1 MNRKKVAWLLTAAM
15 VATSVDSSALVASGA
30 DFSSEPV
37 ENVQDFSDEAVSQ
50 SGETET
56 VSQEEAGETA
66 TATDEAVSRE
76 EAGETSAETEETA
89 TEAAVNST
97 ETADPEQ
104 AADTASSQQAEADQE
119 TSEGQKVSAEGG
131 ETVTS
136 DTPTEQEPDQDLTL
150 GDGTEEITQTPQDS
164 GQSRTETDHE
174 DITDPEKG
182 SVAEAF
188 SSDSQDMAVQSET
201 FDSTM
206 AASAIELSY
215 KDFTDIS
222 QVSETEKTVF
232 RFTVEKSGKYRIILG
247 DASNE
252 YTDHIPV
259 YDSAYK
265 ECEVEDGDVI
275 TCQAGETYYA
285 VYEFYSVS
293 GDAIAGVFPT
303 IESFEMKQLPE
314 MDYIMWDGYADL
326 SGKGAVI
333 SCTYSNGETEELS
346 EAAGFDFTLLA
357 EENDFSTSYLY
368 SPGTYQGSLEVY
380 KNVNGFNCQLYKLK
394 NTGQVHARDF
404 EQLVQDKKSEA
415 IELKGNGETTETEM
429 KDQLFHFR
437 PEETDIYNLTAGED
451 PEEDTYGKAVLLDEN
466 GAVIKNGD
474 YGRIAGAK
482 LTAGKDYYLAVRERK
497 GYPNMYARVTQAK
510 KIQSVEV
517 SQPEIAI
524 CMGQDSLYKNDL
536 LDKVN
541 LTIKY
546 VDGSE
551 ETQNCYGMTS
561 EGQEIEVDY
570 SNVAFDDS
578 GNAKEGEYT
587 VPISVADQKL
597 EVKLRVQK
605 FSDYCNERSSELTL
619 GQEFR
624 TTVSEDECYY
634 YKLTAPEDGYYTF
647 QYRAVEEDQETGEY
661 DYNVRYYDSEGNSI
675 EERSELKAGET
686 VYVKMVP
693 VYGSGYEFCITGI
706 KKDYTVTSLQI
717 EAEPTDKTYVE
728 KLDFKSTAEPKT
740 EGLKVKVTYS
750 DGIEEILTEQDT
762 DRDGNKLQMRVVSEY
777 DYDNDTDIYKLQIA
791 LDGVNTSLP
800 VTYMTL
806 KQYISTLDRDS
817 VEKLEPD
824 KEKNVQWN
832 GAGGRLYS
840 FTPAT
845 DGTYIFTSEGDAD
858 TYGYL
863 LDENGELIDEND
875 EEGGNG
881 NFKLSNS
888 LEAGKTYYYLARPY
902 NRSNETATLKLYKK
916 DEIAKVAIKNP
927 DKTTFTSGFDEV
939 SYSGLEVNL
948 TFESGKTFT
957 CAYDEEGFSKHID
970 IEPGFDR
977 DDNSNIIPGTYDVKL
992 LYDGEEIGSIP
1003 VMIRSFADYI
1013 AENPPKELKAGQS
1026 IKEKHEDDEQ
1036 EFYSFTAPESGEYF
1050 FRVNGKSEDGES
1062 NYSRLAIYDR
1072 NGTNI
1077 NEDNGAMQVKLEAG
1091 VTYYLNV
1098 SFWADMSEACEYTI
1112 SAKACRT
1119 LKKITLGSRE
1129 TDLYAGIDDLS
1140 WDNLHN
1146 IIRKIDVTLSFTNGT
1161 ADTIHYGKTTEDNY
1175 SVSVDIPDLDGTPGD
1190 YDVLFSIGDIS
1201 VKYTI
1206 HVHSA
1211 LDYIA
1216 KNATEI
1222 QAGKRTPVVITAE
1235 STQAYCAVAQETGYY
1250 KVSYLGNT
1258 EAEISY
1264 YDQQGSTQKIAVK
1277 VEKGQ
1282 KFYFTLKNNE
1292 SRNIRAL
1299 VTVETQEAVLEKLT
1313 VKTLPP
1319 KTTLVEKIDYEYTP
1333 SDGGNYAEGMVVT
1346 AQYTDGKT
1354 EDLKYGDTSRFGSK
1368 LDAYLILGHDGDQEE
1383 ITDCFVNVSMDGI
1396 ESDRVPIKLV
1406 SFKDYLKDSGDK
1418 LETLKVNT
1426 DKATAL
1432 EPKKY
1437 QVYSFIPEK
1446 DGIYTFF
1453 SKGNIDTYGY
1463 LYNGEGKTLE
1473 SDDDSGTD
1481 MNFQMQQELT
1491 AGTRYYLAVKGYKSG
1506 DTILQVSDGSGS
1518 EEEKG
1523 ELSDFKL
1530 VSMPK
1535 NTVFFGY
1542 NENDTLEPNYSGLK
1556 VSAKDKSGKTHV
1568 YTYGSGSFPFQITD
1582 DIERQDDRPSAGKYT
1597 VALKYNQKAVLSFQ
1611 IEVKD
1616 FKDYLAENTTL
1627 LKPGET
1633 VTDAAENPMTYG
1645 NFCYFRLPSDLKGVY
1660 WNSGD
1665 RSRWTEYG
1673 IYDDQGKRTEL
1684 KLGNGTSWDFSGKTY
1699 YLCLRD
1705 NRTDNQGAFSYNK
1718 IDTSG
1723 VIRDVE
1729 IISQPEVTEFLK
1741 GMNGSIDLTGMM
1753 IRIRYEDGTEKK
1765 VPVIDFEDLYGREV
1779 SILDE
1784 DGDYISRIS
1793 ELHEGTNNLRIE
1805 IGGIRESFQLTLTD
1819 PAKKDAEGLV
1829 LNKESVFSVSDSI
1842 RSHVYSY
1849 TPDKDG
1855 EYYFQTETGSHSSY
1869 GLSDNL
1875 KWFCTDSDRDY
1886 VSRENMLDLEGGKTY
1901 YFVVYSDKSGFG
1913 DVSVKLRKVS
1923 DSVDEDADVVD
1934 MEITPPTKTEYTA
1947 DEEISYEGMKIH
1959 AIYDDGTENDY
1970 TAEDAEKLGFEIWN
1984 TVDTCGGRNLPGDY
1998 RIMVRHI
2005 GDTGFSVTKEVPV
2018 TVNNTG
2024 VSSIKLSEN
2033 EVEVKAEEN
2042 GSLYEY
2048 EISESG
2054 YYQIAVAGK
2063 SDAYVEC
2070 VVQDNDNAIYSYGN
2084 NEKTAYSSLMYLE
2097 SGKHYIYFRNNSPV
2111 TAICGIR
2118 LYHYNS
2124 APQKLEVIED
2134 TAKTEFIY
2142 GQEQV
2147 SFAGMKVK
2155 ITYADGSEKTVT
2167 IGDQSGY
2174 TIEGG
2179 VSYSDDLEF
2188 LGDHRLRLGLAI
2200 VKQGDQYDEIT
2211 QYLDYKVR
2219 YPDDMTELKTGKTY
2233 TIKPDTL
2240 KKQAVIYTVTGS
2252 EKDNELCEIQYEGS
2266 GNIDI
2271 QDEEGNSILFQRQ
2284 YTDKSGKIY
2293 FMAEKGI
2300 TYHISVNQNKN
2311 ADKDMTIKLSEKK
2324 SVTKITALP
2333 EEGTTYYYGVNDKD
2347 KNNIRVQL
2355 TYADGSTEILD
2366 QDNIKFWLTYLNMEN
2381 ISGPGTYSGVLSIG
2395 NVKTIYR
2402 REILDPSAEEIKKDQ
2417 NVKLNEGKANRRF
2430 KFVPEKTQKY
2440 YIQMDMLPEDNA
2452 SVSCKN
2458 AEGAYLGRW
2467 YIHEEMDSVGNAD
2480 DVLEMVLTAGKTY
2493 YFDVN
2498 YKDNVGGGTFVITD
2512 QKPVITDFV
2521 ESRCYTYT
2529 GSEIRPKLKVTYNGK
2544 ELTEGKDYQLKYT
2557 NNVNAGI
2564 AQVEIIPVSGG
2575 INFAMRTMVFDIDP
2589 QSLEFA
2595 KAVIEPIPDQQYTG
2609 NELTPEVKVSVGDKT
2624 LVSGRDYE
2632 VSYKDNIEPGTAEVT
2647 VEGNGNYHG
2656 TVTGTFKIVKN
2667 KKDFTKA
2674 ELSGIAA
2681 SYDYTGKAI
2690 TPVPVVKYEGKTLK
2704 AGTDYSVT
2712 YVNNTKAGTAT
2723 VKITGKGNYQGEKS
2737 ATFKIQYKQVTKVT
2751 LNKTSATV
2759 IAGNSLQ
2766 LKAAA
2771 APSDAYNKSVKWTSS
2786 NTSLATVTSGGKV
2799 TVKPTA
2805 TGGSTVKITATA
2817 ADGSKKSAVCTIK
2830 INNKITYNLN
2840 GGKQNSKNKTTFC
2853 KQNVKLYNPTRSG
2866 YTFGGWYTDKGLKKK
2881 ITSITSKTVKNVT
2894 LYAKWVKVSKC
2905 KAPAGVKAVNSKAKT
2920 LTVSYKAA
2928 SGAKGYEISYS
2939 TSAKFSGAKKILTT
2953 ARSKAIGSLKKGAT
2967 YYVRVRAYKTDST
2980 GAKIYGNYSK
2990 TVKVAVKK

>member
-1264 YDQQGSTQKIAVK
+1264 YDQQGSTQKTAVK

>member
-50 SGETET
+50 SGETEA

-97 ETADPEQ
+97 EAADPEQ

-119 TSEGQKVSAEGG
+119 TSEGQKVSAEDGKP
-131 ETVTS
+131 VTS
-136 DTPTEQEPDQDLTL
+136 DTPTGQEPDQDLTL

-357 EENDFSTSYLY
+357 EGDDFSRSYLY

-394 NTGQVHARDF
+394 NTGQIHARDF
-404 EQLVQDKKSEA
+404 AQLVQDKRSEA

-693 VYGSGYEFCITGI
+693 GYGSGYQFCITGI

-762 DRDGNKLQMRVVSEY
+762 DRDGNKLQMMVVSEY

-791 LDGVNTSLP
+791 LDGVKTSLP

-824 KEKNVQWN
+824 KDKNVQWN

-916 DEIAKVAIKNP
+916 DEIAKVTIKNP

-939 SYSGLEVNL
+939 SYNGLEVHL

-957 CAYDEEGFSKHID
+957 CAYDEEGFSEHIN
-970 IEPGFDR
+970 IEPGFDY

-1003 VMIRSFADYI
+1003 VIIRSFADYI
-1013 AENPPKELKAGQS
+1013 AENPPKELKEGQS

-1036 EFYSFTAPESGEYF
+1036 EFYSFTAPESGEYL

-1264 YDQQGSTQKIAVK
+1264 YDQQGSTQKTAVK

-1299 VTVETQEAVLEKLT
+1299 VTVETQEAVLERLT

-1597 VALKYNQKAVLSFQ
+1597 VALKYNQKAVLRFQ

-1633 VTDAAENPMTYG
+1633 VTDVAENPMTYG

-1705 NRTDNQGAFSYNK
+1705 NCTDNQGAFSYDK
-1718 IDTSG
+1718 LDTSG

-1765 VPVIDFEDLYGREV
+1765 VPVIDFEDMYGREV

-1998 RIMVRHI
+1998 KIMVRHI

-2252 EKDNELCEIQYEGS
+2252 EKDNELCEIQYEGF

-2333 EEGTTYYYGVNDKD
+2333 EEGTTYYYGVNEKD

-2402 REILDPSAEEIKKDQ
+2402 REIQDPSAEEIKKNQ
-2417 NVKLNEGKANRRF
+2417 NVKLNGDEAIRRL

-2440 YIQMDMLPEDNA
+2440 YIQVDTPYDCT

-2467 YIHEEMDSVGNAD
+2467 DINSDMSDVINAQD
-2480 DVLEMVLTAGKTY
+2480 EILEMVLTAGKTY

-2498 YKDNVGGGTFVITD
+2498 CNNNGGGGTFVITD
-2512 QKPVITDFV
+2512 QKPVIAEFV
-2521 ESRCYTYT
+2521 KGRFYAYT
-2529 GSEIRPKLKVTYNGK
+2529 GSEIKPELKVTYNGK
-2544 ELTEGKDYQLKYT
+2544 VLTEGKDYQLKYT
-2557 NNVNAGI
+2557 NNINAGT

-2575 INFAMRTMVFDIDP
+2575 ISFAMRTMVFDIDP

-2704 AGTDYSVT
+2704 AGTDYNVT
-2712 YVNNTKAGTAT
+2712 YVNNTKVGTAT

-2751 LNKTSATV
+2751 LNKTSAT
-2759 IAGNSLQ
+2759 ITAGSSLQ
-2766 LKAAA
+2766 LKATA
-2771 APSDAYNKSVKWTSS
+2771 APSDAYNRSVKWTSS

-2920 LTVSYKAA
+2920 VTVSYKAA

-2980 GAKIYGNYSK
+2980 GAKIYGSYSN
-2990 TVKVAVKK
+2990 TVKVSVKK